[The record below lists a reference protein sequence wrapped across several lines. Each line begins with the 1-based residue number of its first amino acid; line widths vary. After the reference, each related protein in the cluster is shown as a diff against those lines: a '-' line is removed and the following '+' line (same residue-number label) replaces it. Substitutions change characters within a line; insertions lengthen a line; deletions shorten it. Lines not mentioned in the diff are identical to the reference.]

1 MCLHRFL
8 RLHRLWRNRYTP
20 HRFCYCRCY
29 LHHRS
34 RSGAIIFRN
43 LCFFLLIPIKA
54 HSSHKNCQCQTH
66 RSRIRKN
73 RSFLFSPFLRIFT
86 VYDLSEISDSPV
98 LHFLGC
104 LSALFLAT
112 FDHIRLHL
120 RIFLIIN
127 IIPAQFCHHAAIITE
142 KSILPFSRIHQ
153 HQDLFPSEMSE
164 MYFHKKLRDLHCY
177 LRLCKKP
184 SHDLLLRK
192 ILILILLQFL
202 PEFFRKVNMFCRSL
216 HAVCCNGTFYKNTGH
231 ICSPLNFTCKYR
243 HTSLAFRLFIFC
255 QAAEKCVYI
264 IFYINPVISVRQP
277 DLPYISR
284 HGKRFLCGFLFCC
297 VLLINDFYHLISL
310 LLSKHSTVKMRILA
324 ECKSLSTE
332 FSDRF
337 RTMHIFPFFRI

>member
-1 MCLHRFL
+1 
-8 RLHRLWRNRYTP
+8 
-20 HRFCYCRCY
+20 
-29 LHHRS
+29 
-34 RSGAIIFRN
+34 
-43 LCFFLLIPIKA
+43 
-54 HSSHKNCQCQTH
+54 
-66 RSRIRKN
+66 
-73 RSFLFSPFLRIFT
+73 
-86 VYDLSEISDSPV
+86 
-98 LHFLGC
+98 
-104 LSALFLAT
+104 
-112 FDHIRLHL
+112 
-120 RIFLIIN
+120 
-127 IIPAQFCHHAAIITE
+127 
-142 KSILPFSRIHQ
+142 
-153 HQDLFPSEMSE
+153 MSE

-192 ILILILLQFL
+192 ILILILLQLL

-216 HAVCCNGTFYKNTGH
+216 HAICCNGTFYKNTGH
-231 ICSPLNFTCKYR
+231 ICSPLNFTCKYC

-264 IFYINPVISVRQP
+264 IFYINPVVSVRQP

-297 VLLINDFYHLISL
+297 VLLINDFYHLISP